1 MIPLPMPLSSLLKR
15 SALLLAA
22 VSLFF
27 LPARLAAELVW
38 TPEGGWK
45 VEGGLTSGLSGED
58 SRNALSLMNKARS
71 AEERKSYG
79 TALRT
84 YKKITR
90 RYPNSL
96 YAPDAFYHSGYI
108 RLARHQYLKAF
119 QAFQEVVSRY
129 PNTTK
134 FNQVVGEQYR
144 IACALLDGARN
155 HSWTLL
161 PGFRNR
167 EASIGLF
174 EIVVHNAP
182 YSEFAPLSL
191 MSIAR
196 AHQILGNPELS
207 IDALDRMINT
217 YSKSLLTPDAYL
229 RSAQA
234 YGSLV
239 EGPYYDQTSTK
250 EAITYF
256 EDFVILFPGDP
267 NITAAEKGLAQMK
280 QVLAESKM
288 KIGDYYLKYRKNYKA
303 AKVFYNEAITNYPDS
318 PVAGRA
324 RTQLVKVEAML
335 ADQEKAAAA
344 VGTPAPRPTAPPKKK
359 RFLFF

>member
-1 MIPLPMPLSSLLKR
+1 MPSSSLLKR
-15 SALLLAA
+15 GALLLAA

-27 LPARLAAELVW
+27 LPVRLAAELGW

-45 VEGGLTSGLSGED
+45 IEGGLTSGLSGED
-58 SRNALSLMNKARS
+58 GRNALSLMNKARS

-84 YKKITR
+84 YKKVTK
-90 RYPNSL
+90 RYPNSI

-108 RLARHQYLKAF
+108 CLARHQYRKAF
-119 QAFQEVVSRY
+119 LAFQEVVSRY
-129 PNTTK
+129 PNTSK
-134 FNQVVGEQYR
+134 FSQVVGEQYR
-144 IACALLDGARN
+144 IACALLDGARTRG
-155 HSWTLL
+155 WVFF

-167 EASIGLF
+167 EASIGMF
-174 EIVVHNAP
+174 EIILQNAP
-182 YSEFAPLSL
+182 YSEYAPLAL

-196 AHQILGNPELS
+196 AHQIFGNPELS
-207 IDALDRMINT
+207 IYALDRMINT

-234 YGSLV
+234 YASLV

-267 NITAAEKGLAQMK
+267 NIAAAEKGLAQMK

-288 KIGDYYLKYRKNYKA
+288 KIGDYYFKYRKNYKA

-318 PVAGRA
+318 AVAGRA
-324 RTQLVKVEAML
+324 RAQLVKVEAQL

-344 VGTPAPRPTAPPKKK
+344 AGAHAPVPTAPKKK
-359 RFLFF
+359 RFWFF

>member
-1 MIPLPMPLSSLLKR
+1 MPFSSLSSRCLP
-15 SALLLAA
+15 LLAA
-22 VSLFF
+22 VFLFF
-27 LPARLAAELVW
+27 IPARLAAELVW

-45 VEGGLTSGLSGED
+45 IEGGLTSGLAGED
-58 SRNALSLMNKARS
+58 ARNALSLMNRARG
-71 AEERKSYG
+71 AEEHKSYSK
-79 TALRT
+79 ALKI
-84 YKKITR
+84 YKKVTK
-90 RYPNSL
+90 RYANSI
-96 YAPDAFYHSGYI
+96 YAPEAFYHSAFIY
-108 RLARHQYLKAF
+108 LARHQYVKSF
-119 QAFQEVVSRY
+119 VSFQEVVSRY
-129 PNTTK
+129 PNTSK
-134 FNQVVGEQYR
+134 FNQVIGEQYR

-155 HSWTLL
+155 RGWLLL

-174 EIVVHNAP
+174 ELILQNAP
-182 YSEFAPLSL
+182 YSEYAPLSL

-234 YGSLV
+234 YASLV

-267 NITAAEKGLAQMK
+267 NIAAAEKGLAQMK
-280 QVLAESKM
+280 LVLAESKM
-288 KIGDYYLKYRKNYKA
+288 KIADYYFKYRKNYKA

-318 PVAGRA
+318 PVAARA
-324 RTQLVKVEAML
+324 RTQLVKVDAML
-335 ADQEKAAAA
+335 SDQEKAATATA
-344 VGTPAPRPTAPPKKK
+344 EHAPAPTPPKKK
-359 RFLFF
+359 RFLLF